1 MNKGNV
7 MLERLKKEVFE
18 ANLQLVQEKLVI
30 LTWGNASGID
40 RERNLVVIKPSGV
53 PYYKLKVRDMVVV
66 DMEGKTIEG
75 ELKPSV
81 DLPIHLA
88 IYRNIPNVGGVVHTH
103 SHFATC
109 WAQARKPIPCLGT
122 THADYFFGDIPLT
135 ELPNT
140 EDYETSIGEQV
151 VKCTLQHGVERCKA
165 VLVPGH
171 GPFVW
176 GENVEKAVETAFV
189 LEQLAEM
196 AYHTVMINNG
206 DITKLEDEYLNKHYE
221 RKWGKDAY
229 YGQK

>member
-1 MNKGNV
+1 

-75 ELKPSV
+75 DLKPSV

>member
-1 MNKGNV
+1 

>member
-1 MNKGNV
+1 

-40 RERNLVVIKPSGV
+40 RESNLVVIKPSGV
-53 PYYKLKVRDMVVV
+53 PYHKLKVRDMVVV
-66 DMEGKTIEG
+66 DMDGKIIEG
-75 ELKPSV
+75 DLKPSV

-88 IYRNIPNVGGVVHTH
+88 IYRNIPNAGGVVHTH

-135 ELPNT
+135 EMPNT
-140 EDYETSIGEQV
+140 EDYENSIGQQII
-151 VKCTLQHGVERCKA
+151 KCILQNGVERCKA

-176 GENVEKAVETAFV
+176 GENVEKSVETAFV

-196 AYHTVMINNG
+196 AYHTIMINEGN
-206 DITKLEDEYLNKHYE
+206 IKTLEEVYLRKHYE

>member
-1 MNKGNV
+1 

-30 LTWGNASGID
+30 LTWGNVSGID
-40 RERNLVVIKPSGV
+40 RESNFVVIKPSGI
-53 PYYKLKVRDMVVV
+53 PYHKLKARDMVVV
-66 DMEGKTIEG
+66 DMEGKIIEG
-75 ELKPSV
+75 DFKPSV

-88 IYRNIPNVGGVVHTH
+88 IYKNIPNTGGVVHTH

-122 THADYFFGDIPLT
+122 THADYFFGEIPLT
-135 ELPNT
+135 DLPNT
-140 EDYETSIGEQV
+140 ENYEQSIGEKV
-151 VKCTLQHGVERCKA
+151 VQCIEQSNREQCRA

-176 GENVEKAVETAFV
+176 GKTVEQAVETAFV
-189 LEQLAEM
+189 LEKLAEM
-196 AYHTVMINNG
+196 AYHTTMINHGN
-206 DITKLEDEYLNKHYE
+206 ITELENEYLKKHYE